1 MLNAQSSSLEMCH
14 FNTQVLYL
22 NPCTLTSDIF
32 NVCGE
37 SYISEQG
44 PGGLNLKFACLV
56 FLIDYQRMS
65 SDVTYCI
72 ALHICDCDA
81 TDGGLWME
89 CQTGFALVP
98 SRASVPQ
105 LKFC

>member
-65 SDVTYCI
+65 SDFTDWI
-72 ALHICDCDA
+72 ALHVCDA
-81 TDGGLWME
+81 SDGGLWME
-89 CQTGFALVP
+89 C
-98 SRASVPQ
+98 
-105 LKFC
+105 